1 MLPVFGCLT
10 WNPNCA
16 MNGMALFGFT
26 SFYDADPLIG
36 GGIGWCG
43 DAIACLSQGFS
54 SMKDAPQA

>member
-1 MLPVFGCLT
+1 
-10 WNPNCA
+10 